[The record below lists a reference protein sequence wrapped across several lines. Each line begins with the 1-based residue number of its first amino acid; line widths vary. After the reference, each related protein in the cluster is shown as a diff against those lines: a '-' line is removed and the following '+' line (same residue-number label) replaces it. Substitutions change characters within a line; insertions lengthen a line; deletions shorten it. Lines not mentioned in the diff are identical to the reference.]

1 MVSTWIVLGLWAL
14 LVIIK
19 FKRLGQVA
27 LDFSLWLIVL
37 VLLTLVQFNVFI
49 WPLGEV
55 AWVVYGGALVSLA
68 LVDAWAMIKGIDRS
82 ETFQSLQEKYN
93 TLVQESEALRE
104 RFVATIDVLKDGLVY
119 HDHEDRLFFTE
130 PAMNLLELK
139 DPEMSY
145 ETFLSILHPD
155 DQKAYQEHTQ
165 KGLKSGKKNLTKVRV
180 KKGHHYI
187 WLELNGVSVKVDKKN
202 LTVFQ
207 LRAVDVR
214 QFPRTD
220 VDVLNTML
228 LEDDCDHV
236 LSSLHQSQT
245 PYSVIAMRL
254 SNIPGLNAKYG
265 RDVGDMLMGEF
276 LKKMRYH
283 FIKEDQ
289 RLFRLQGILFIMV
302 LTDERKTN
310 IFKTALK
317 EDSGLL
323 QTTMQIG
330 GVNESI
336 YPYFG
341 IVTVKTFGHAALE
354 MKNQAIEALKE
365 SIQEQTQE
373 NYYFKEF

>member
-1 MVSTWIVLGLWAL
+1 MLSAWIVFSLWAAL
-14 LVIIK
+14 IIIK
-19 FKRLGQVA
+19 FKRLGQAA

-37 VLLTLVQFNVFI
+37 VLLTLVQLNVFT
-49 WPLGEV
+49 WPIGDV

-68 LVDAWAMIKGIDRS
+68 FVDAWAMIRGIDRS
-82 ETFQSLQEKYN
+82 ETFQTLQEKHN
-93 TLVQESEALRE
+93 ALVQESEALRE
-104 RFVATIDVLKDGLVY
+104 RFVATIDVLKDGLIY
-119 HDHEDRLFFTE
+119 HDHDDRLFFTE
-130 PAMNLLELK
+130 PAMDLLGLK
-139 DPEMSY
+139 DPEMTY
-145 ETFLSILHPD
+145 ESFLAILHPD
-155 DQKAYQEHTQ
+155 DQKAYQEHYQ

-207 LRAVDVR
+207 VRAVDVR

-289 RLFRLQGILFIMV
+289 RLFRLQGILFMMV

-341 IVTVKTFGHAALE
+341 VVTVKTFGQPALE

-365 SIQEQTQE
+365 SLQEQTQE